1 VTQQSGTVV
10 LGGGTLQGDLALNA
24 GSLSGNGTVD
34 GTVTLGTVNLSPG
47 ASPGKLMV
55 TGNLVL
61 NAASVVNIEL
71 AGTTPTSGFDW
82 IEVGGTAALAGT
94 LNVSQIGGF
103 SAPAGSSFRVLQF
116 ASSNGAFSTSSSVIP
131 SNLTVNYTP
140 NSVLLSGVPPVLPL
154 EPLAIVSPITVAIE
168 RSLPPADPDPAPGLP
183 PVGPAEPED
192 EIEVEG
198 CR

>member
-1 VTQQSGTVV
+1 VV
-10 LGGGTLQGDLALNA
+10 LSGGTLQGDLTLNA
-24 GSLSGNGTVD
+24 GSLRGNGTVD
-34 GTVTLGTVNLSPG
+34 GTVTIGTVTMSPG

-82 IEVGGTAALAGT
+82 IEVGGTATLAGT

-103 SAPAGSSFRVLQF
+103 SAPAGSSFPVLQF
-116 ASSNGAFSTSSSVIP
+116 ASSTGAFSASSSVIP
-131 SNLTVNYTP
+131 SNLTVSYTP
-140 NSVLLSGVPPVLPL
+140 INVVLSGVPVTPVLPPIPL
-154 EPLAIVSPITVAIE
+154 PEPLPT
-168 RSLPPADPDPAPGLP
+168 PPTPPEPPGAPTLG
-183 PVGPAEPED
+183 VEPEE